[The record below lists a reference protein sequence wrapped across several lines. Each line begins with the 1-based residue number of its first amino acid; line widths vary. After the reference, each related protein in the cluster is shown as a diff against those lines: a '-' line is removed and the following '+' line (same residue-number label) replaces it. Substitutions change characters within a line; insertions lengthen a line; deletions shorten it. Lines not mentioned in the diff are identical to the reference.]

1 VSTDVHN
8 HNYYAMV
15 KNHISQIYRR
25 AKTVSCGIICLLLA
39 SSCDNLV
46 EYSPFDTDIK
56 SRGLNIKQAEKI
68 VSNQDLPS
76 DTLKFALFSDTH
88 ENYDD
93 MSDAIKS
100 INSRT
105 DLQFA
110 VSCGDIT
117 FSGLVQEYEWYLET
131 ASDLNYPLITVIGN
145 HDYLA
150 NGLDIYKKLFGD
162 PNISFVCG
170 KYKFIIFD
178 CAMRENY
185 NVSPKYEWLIS
196 ELSDSSHIK
205 VFISH
210 FAPFADDV
218 DHLNRLV
225 LYNILKSGKVKLC
238 LHGHFHYFRDVY
250 YNDIHTIVADEIKS
264 REYYIIKLIG
274 DQSFVETIKF

>member
-1 VSTDVHN
+1 
-8 HNYYAMV
+8 MI
-15 KNHISQIYRR
+15 KNHISQIYNRT
-25 AKTVSCGIICLLLA
+25 KIVSCGIIWSLALLFTP
-39 SSCDNLV
+39 SCNDMI

-56 SRGLNIKQAEKI
+56 SHDLNLSASGRISVDEIPGQ
-68 VSNQDLPS
+68 
-76 DTLKFALFSDTH
+76 DTLKFALFSDVH

-93 MSDAIKS
+93 MADAIKS
-100 INSRT
+100 INAKS
-105 DLQFA
+105 DIWFA

-117 FSGLVQEYEWYLET
+117 CSGLVREYKWYLET
-131 ASDLNYPLITVIGN
+131 AGGLNCPLITVIGN

-162 PNISFVCG
+162 PNISFICG
-170 KYKFIIFD
+170 KYKFIVFD

-185 NVSPKYEWLIS
+185 NVSPKYKWLIS

-210 FAPFADDV
+210 IPPFAEDV

-225 LYNILKSGKVKLC
+225 INNILKSGNVKLC
-238 LHGHFHYFRDVY
+238 LHGHFHSFSDVY

>member
-1 VSTDVHN
+1 
-8 HNYYAMV
+8 MV
-15 KNHISQIYRR
+15 KNHISRIYRR
-25 AKTVSCGIICLLLA
+25 TKTVSCIIICLLLA
-39 SSCDNLV
+39 SSCDNLI

-68 VSNQDLPS
+68 VNNPDLPS
-76 DTLKFALFSDTH
+76 DTLKFSLFSDTH

-93 MSDAIKS
+93 LSDAIKS

-117 FSGLVQEYEWYLET
+117 CSGLVQEYEWYLET
-131 ASDLNYPLITVIGN
+131 AGDLNYPLITVIGN

-150 NGLDIYKKLFGD
+150 NGLDIYTKLFGD

-170 KYKFIIFD
+170 KYKFIVFD
-178 CAMRENY
+178 CAMREKY

-210 FAPFADDV
+210 IAPFAEDV

-225 LYNILKSGKVKLC
+225 IKNILESGKVKLC
-238 LHGHFHYFRDVY
+238 LHGHFHSFRDVY
-250 YNDIHTIVADEIKS
+250 YNDIHTIVAGEIKN
-264 REYYIIKLIG
+264 REYYIIKLID